1 MSNPYNLSYWS
12 DGYVA
17 VNAAGDLCIKPN
29 PDVPNSINLAELQR
43 DLKLQGVRL
52 PTLVRFPEILHHRV
66 KYLSD
71 AFRQAQQ
78 QYSYQGG
85 YTPVYPI
92 KVNQQQPV
100 VEHIITGQHQAGVT
114 QIGLEAGSK
123 PELLAVLAQV
133 QGHQA
138 LIICNGYKD
147 RHFIRLALMAEK
159 LGHRV
164 FLVIEKISELCVI
177 LEEAQR
183 LKVKPRLGLRSRLA
197 SVGQGN
203 WQNTGGEKSKF
214 GLSAAQMLALVAEL
228 KQQNQLDCLQLLH
241 FHLGSQLANI
251 QDIHNGLRECRQ
263 VFADLCRIGA
273 PLDYIDVGGGL
284 GVDYEGS
291 RSRNYCSMNY
301 SIDEYARNVVA
312 AFAEVCQQNSLPQ
325 PHIIT
330 ESGRAMT
337 AHHAV
342 LLTEII
348 DIESPTN
355 PLGSHLDSHM
365 AGQDKQDTNLA
376 TVSTAQQALQQVLDK
391 LHDSHQQHSL
401 VELYHDSQH
410 WLSDA
415 QMAYT
420 MGQLSLEE
428 RANVEAL
435 NNQIGQLLLQQLDPV
450 NRSHRT
456 LIDELTDKLATKA
469 FVNFSLFQSLPDV
482 WGIDQ
487 IFPILPLQKLHKE
500 ANQQVVLQDITCDS
514 DGRIDHYVA
523 TDSISNSLALPS
535 AKPGDLLA
543 IFLVG
548 AYQEILGDMHN
559 LFGDT
564 DAVNVVLSDN
574 GWRLCDISH
583 GDCINDVLDYVN
595 YCPDE
600 LLQRLQSQVA
610 DSPLGHAE
618 QALIQQELQQ
628 SMSAYTYLQGCHSDE
643 A

>member
-12 DGYVA
+12 DGYVT
-17 VNAAGDLCIKPN
+17 VDTAGDLCVRPN
-29 PDVPNSINLAELQR
+29 PQVPLDINLAELR
-43 DLKLQGVRL
+43 KDLQQQGVRL
-52 PTLVRFPEILHHRV
+52 PALVRFPEILHHRV
-66 KYLSD
+66 KHLTD
-71 AFRQAQQ
+71 AFAEAQQ
-78 QYSYQGG
+78 QFNYRGG

-100 VEHIITGQHQAGVT
+100 VEHIIAGQQAAGIA

-138 LIICNGYKD
+138 LIVCNGYKD

-164 FLVIEKISELCVI
+164 FLVIEKISELTVI
-177 LEEAQR
+177 LQEAQR
-183 LKVKPRLGLRSRLA
+183 LNVQPRLGLRSRLA

-214 GLSAAQMLALVAEL
+214 GLSAAQILAVVTEL
-228 KQQNQLDCLQLLH
+228 KQLDQLHCLQLLH

-263 VFADLCRIGA
+263 VFADLYRLGA
-273 PLDYIDVGGGL
+273 PLNYIDVGGGL

-301 SIDEYARNVVA
+301 SIHEYARNVVA
-312 AFAEVCQQNSLPQ
+312 ALAEICQQLDLPQ

-348 DIESPTN
+348 DTESATGDLHDSLN
-355 PLGSHLDSHM
+355 NNLLD
-365 AGQDKQDTNLA
+365 QDLTHA
-376 TVSTAQQALQQVLDK
+376 SAAQQALKQVLNK
-391 LHDSHQQHSL
+391 LDDTSQQYSL

-410 WLSDA
+410 WLNDA
-415 QMAYT
+415 QLAYT
-420 MGQLSLEE
+420 MGQITLEE
-428 RANVEAL
+428 RARIEAL
-435 NNQIGQLLLQQLDPV
+435 NHQIGQQLLTRLDPA
-450 NRSHRT
+450 NRSHRS
-456 LIDELTDKLATKA
+456 LIDELSDKLATKA

-487 IFPILPLQKLHKE
+487 IFPILPLQKLHQA

-514 DGRIDHYVA
+514 DGRIDRYVA

-535 AKPGDLLA
+535 AEAGDLLA

-564 DAVNVVLSDN
+564 DAVNVVLSDQG
-574 GWRLCDISH
+574 GWQLSDISC
-583 GDCINDVLDYVN
+583 GDSINDVLDYVN
-595 YCPDE
+595 YCPND
-600 LLQRLQSQVA
+600 LLQRLLKQVSSSTLN
-610 DSPLGHAE
+610 DAE
-618 QALIQQELQQ
+618 QALLKQELQQ
-628 SMSAYTYLQGCHSDE
+628 SMKAYTYLEGSHSGQ